1 MARAMRSHPGA
12 RIDELRCVVE
22 PVFCM
27 SPTTQPSMLR
37 RFSSDVPTQHEPS
50 RRSCRRTAPAHARR
64 LYSVV
69 QSVGGRHAALAAPV
83 LPLEQ
88 RCASRAPVAAGWSR
102 GRMQGPEAL
111 GQIKG
116 AARRAPEAQSARGF
130 DAAPRGASRVPC
142 GHRTL
147 HDGGLCSVPLAI
159 DDAEVRWG
167 FRHGKP

>member
-1 MARAMRSHPGA
+1 MRSHPGV

-22 PVFCM
+22 PAFCM

-37 RFSSDVPTQHEPS
+37 SSSGGVPTQHEIP

-64 LYSVV
+64 LYAVV
-69 QSVGGRHAALAAPV
+69 QSAGGRHAAHAAPV

-88 RCASRAPVAAGWSR
+88 RCASCVHLVAGWSR
-102 GRMQGPEAL
+102 GRMQGPETA

-116 AARRAPEAQSARGF
+116 AARRAPETQSARGF

-142 GHRTL
+142 GHRTP
-147 HDGGLCSVPLAI
+147 HDCGVCSMPLATE
-159 DDAEVRWG
+159 DAEVRWG
-167 FRHGKP
+167 LRHGEP

>member
-1 MARAMRSHPGA
+1 MARAMRSDPGA
-12 RIDELRCVVE
+12 HIDKLRCVFE
-22 PVFCM
+22 SVFCS
-27 SPTTQPSMLR
+27 SPTTRPSMVR
-37 RFSSDVPTQHEPS
+37 SSFGDVPTQREPV

-69 QSVGGRHAALAAPV
+69 QSAGGRHAALAALV

-88 RCASRAPVAAGWSR
+88 RCASRATLVAGWSR
-102 GRMQGPEAL
+102 GRMQGPETA

-116 AARRAPEAQSARGF
+116 AARRAPETQSARGF

-142 GHRTL
+142 GHRTQ
-147 HDGGLCSVPLAI
+147 HDCGVCSVPLAA

-167 FRHGKP
+167 LRHGEP